1 MDVITNR
8 LIPKPKRVRVNGTTR
23 VLPGGLTI
31 HCVTGGAAR
40 EGAISLAAS
49 IEIQT
54 GTAPAV
60 ETTLD
65 RACEG
70 ASIVI
75 STGDVD
81 GGPQAYHIASND
93 KSLRLTGADDA
104 GTFYATRTLKQA
116 LRFEDG
122 EVLLPLLDVEDSPD
136 LADRGFW
143 DYFFPSPL
151 RENSELYTFT
161 TAEQWRDLIDDLS
174 DYKLNLMELL
184 VTDEGLCYNSP
195 RFPELVQPGTPA
207 GKNDLIREV
216 MAHARLRAV
225 RVLPSF
231 THPEH
236 MKQVR
241 KSYPETRAVEVRGC
255 PPSIAGELFCFS
267 QPETRRILGGML
279 EEVAELFSPDG
290 LCVWIPEHMGHCTC
304 TGCQNRFTYL
314 REFIDICTTA
324 AASIR
329 KKLPGFRLRLL
340 ASFMRYSDEVIH
352 MLPPGVELE
361 YYECD
366 RHGLYGFDSEKKI
379 PQGVADRAR
388 KEHVVG
394 CINYRGMGLKYVPLP
409 YFDTVRGWVAALVQA
424 GAHGI
429 SGSLYSNPGVCR
441 WNLLAMVDAAWN
453 LDGRTTDQFI
463 RALLSSQ
470 SLADRDSGVEVLR
483 ALSRAWHL
491 AHQSHPRLLD
501 IHALTRIRDR
511 RAMDYW
517 DACYLTDAL
526 EDDVLPR
533 FGACV
538 GEVRAAIE
546 ASRSA
551 GDEGLLRQGQTALA
565 FLSYQFHVFSALHVY
580 GRQQWPDPEKGPWD
594 DWVEEITQHLR
605 NARAHAARIP
615 ELSQHIRSRYPSVTA
630 DPPDEMTRPLGLLDE
645 LLSPA
650 FADRLREAAWP
661 DIQAFA

>member
-8 LIPKPKRVRVNGTTR
+8 LIPKPKRIRINGVTR
-23 VLPGGLTI
+23 VLPGDLTI
-31 HCVTGGAAR
+31 HCATGGAAR
-40 EGAISLAAS
+40 EGVISLAGF
-49 IEIQT
+49 IETQT

-60 ETTLD
+60 EATLN
-65 RACEG
+65 RTREG
-70 ASIVI
+70 KRIVV
-75 STGDVD
+75 STDDVA
-81 GGPQAYHIASND
+81 GGPQSYQITSHD
-93 KSLRLTGADDA
+93 TGLRLTGADDA
-104 GTFYATRTLKQA
+104 GAFYATRTLKQA
-116 LRFEDG
+116 LRLEDG
-122 EVLLPLLDVEDSPD
+122 EILLPLLDVADSPD

-151 RENSELYTFT
+151 RGTSELYTFT
-161 TAEQWRDLIDDLS
+161 TAGQWCELIDDLS

-184 VTDEGLCYNSP
+184 VTDEGLCYNSQ

-225 RVLPSF
+225 CILPSF

-236 MKQVR
+236 MKQIR
-241 KSYPETRAVEVRGC
+241 KVYPETRAVDVRGC

-267 QPETRRILGGML
+267 QPKTRSILGGIL

-304 TGCQNRFTYL
+304 AGCQSRFTYL
-314 REFIDICTTA
+314 QAFIDICTTA
-324 AASIR
+324 AANIR
-329 KKLPGFRLRLL
+329 TKIPGFRLRLL
-340 ASFMRYSDEVIH
+340 ASFMRYADEVIN

-366 RHGLYGFDSEKKI
+366 RHGLYGFDAEKKI
-379 PQGVADRAR
+379 PQGVAHHAR

-409 YFDTVRGWVAALVQA
+409 YFDNVRGWVAALAQA
-424 GAHGI
+424 GAHGV

-453 LDGRTTDQFI
+453 LNGHTTDQFI
-463 RALLSSQ
+463 RAVLPSQ
-470 SLADRDSGVEVLR
+470 SPVDLDSDAAMLR
-483 ALSRAWHL
+483 ALSRAWYL
-491 AHQSHPRLLD
+491 AHQFHPRLLD
-501 IHALTRIRDR
+501 VHALTRIRAR
-511 RAMDYW
+511 RPMDYW

-533 FGACV
+533 FESCL
-538 GEVRAAIE
+538 GELRIAVE

-551 GDEGLLRQGQTALA
+551 GAESLLRQGQTALA
-565 FLSYQFHVFSALHVY
+565 FLSYQFHVFSALHAF

-594 DWVEEITQHLR
+594 DWIEETMLHLR
-605 NARAHAARIP
+605 AARAHAARIP
-615 ELSQHIRSRYPSVTA
+615 ELTRHIRSRYPAVAAELADQMAQPLSV
-630 DPPDEMTRPLGLLDE
+630 LDE

-650 FADRLREAAWP
+650 FAERLREVAWP
-661 DIQAFA
+661 DIDSFA